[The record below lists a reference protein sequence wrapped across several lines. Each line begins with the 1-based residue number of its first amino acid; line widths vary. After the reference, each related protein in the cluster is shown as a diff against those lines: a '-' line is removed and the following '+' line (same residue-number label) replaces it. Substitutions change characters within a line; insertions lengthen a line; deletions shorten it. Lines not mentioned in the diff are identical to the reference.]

1 MLRTVIIFW
10 YLSQSKLIFRR
21 ILKLSLVKKVG
32 FNFKIRF
39 LIKWCIICWLS
50 HLSSLKIL
58 MISRYYFRLINDWML
73 LRIFSDCG
81 NNFIVLIFTI
91 WKHTVQFFFSLKVLT
106 CYWSFIY
113 RIYISYKYYFLF
125 VLTILAAFL
134 WWNSRKLYRLA

>member
-1 MLRTVIIFW
+1 MLRAVIIFW
-10 YLSQSKLIFRR
+10 YLSQPKLIFRR

-39 LIKWCIICWLS
+39 LIKWCIICRLS
-50 HLSSLKIL
+50 HLSSLKIV
-58 MISRYYFRLINDWML
+58 MIGRYYLRLINDWML
-73 LRIFSDCG
+73 LRIFSNCWND
-81 NNFIVLIFTI
+81 FIVLIFTI
-91 WKHTVQFFFSLKVLT
+91 WKHTVHFFFSLKILA

-134 WWNSRKLYRLA
+134 RWNSWELYWLT